1 MVFENYQFVLRET
14 FPSKR
19 ALELPIYTNVQAGNL
34 DGPAKLFLEMCKEVA
49 YCYFIMAKGETKGQ
63 CSHSSIFHRM
73 PKEIVIGHK
82 VVETTLYARL
92 RVKASIHCRFRRVI
106 LTLRNVLNSFSFPLR
121 SSGVWAFFASRI
133 SAITLACMPLRPPRV
148 TPATCL
154 PSCSKQILDP
164 PLWP

>member
-14 FPSKR
+14 FPISIETCTR
-19 ALELPIYTNVQAGNL
+19 IAYPARYTKYVQAGNL
-34 DGPAKLFLEMCKEVA
+34 DGPAKPFLEMCKEVA

-92 RVKASIHCRFRRVI
+92 RVKASIHCRFRRVM

-121 SSGVWAFFASRI
+121 SSGV
-133 SAITLACMPLRPPRV
+133 
-148 TPATCL
+148 
-154 PSCSKQILDP
+154 
-164 PLWP
+164 

>member
-34 DGPAKLFLEMCKEVA
+34 DGPAKPFLEMCKEVA

-121 SSGVWAFFASRI
+121 SSGV
-133 SAITLACMPLRPPRV
+133 
-148 TPATCL
+148 
-154 PSCSKQILDP
+154 
-164 PLWP
+164 